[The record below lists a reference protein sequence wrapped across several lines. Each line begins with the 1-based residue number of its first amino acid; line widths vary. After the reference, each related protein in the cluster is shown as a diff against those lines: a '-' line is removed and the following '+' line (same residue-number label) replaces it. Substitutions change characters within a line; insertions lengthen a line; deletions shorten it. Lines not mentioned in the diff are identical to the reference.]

1 MGVAPGQS
9 YALDGPASA
18 RRQTGVLQ
26 VGGLPLG
33 SPLLVRCERARRLA
47 ATPLRICAA
56 FVTPIQAAFSCHS
69 FEDAIPTWAS
79 YVPGTVSVTPTKA
92 AFS

>member
-26 VGGLPLG
+26 VGGLPLLP
-33 SPLLVRCERARRLA
+33 PLLVRGERARRLA
-47 ATPLRICAA
+47 ASPLRIRDAS
-56 FVTPIQAAFSCHS
+56 VTPTKAAFSCHS
-69 FEDAIPTWAS
+69 FVDAIPTWAS
-79 YVPGTVSVTPTKA
+79 YVPGTAS
-92 AFS
+92 